1 MADFRYSVYPENYG
15 EGVAFKDGA
24 LRFGDWN
31 RMYNMPPEQIR
42 KLYEALKDHFEP
54 HWSDVHP
61 FLRAEM

>member
-61 FLRAEM
+61 FLRVEM